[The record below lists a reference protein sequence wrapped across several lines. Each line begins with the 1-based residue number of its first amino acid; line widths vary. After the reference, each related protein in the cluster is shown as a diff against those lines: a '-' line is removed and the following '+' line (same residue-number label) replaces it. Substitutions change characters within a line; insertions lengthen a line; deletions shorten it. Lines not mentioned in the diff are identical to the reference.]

1 MSSAKSVEVERLSTE
16 TAPLF
21 SVIMPVYNK
30 EPYIRDTIASVLAQT
45 CLSYEVVMIGG
56 VSSDN
61 TDGICREFAAAE
73 PERFRFVVQSGK
85 GAANARN
92 DGILAARGRY
102 VAFLDADDLWVPEYL
117 EVMER
122 LIADFPEAIF
132 YAGGHRW
139 QYPDGFG
146 TNRIMPC
153 PRGYID
159 YFQLSMDY
167 DGLGILTSWIVYE
180 RKAVIDVGLFKT
192 DYIIGEDADLAT
204 RMALFG
210 KVAYEPKLLG
220 TYMAEL
226 PGSLCKYSKGFSVPV
241 PGEPELFEAERTPQ
255 IVEYHERW
263 ILSTVLQNLDRGY
276 PKEARSQLDRVTVG
290 WAKKKRMLRMLSYLP
305 TPLCVWVHQCYNKY
319 VWRRKWEGDKQ

>member
-1 MSSAKSVEVERLSTE
+1 MNSLESVKSEQVSTK
-16 TAPLF
+16 TIPLF
-21 SVIMPVYNK
+21 SIIMPVYNK

-45 CLSYEVVMIGG
+45 YSSYEVVMIGG
-56 VSSDN
+56 VSSDG
-61 TDGICREFAAAE
+61 TDQICQEFATAE
-73 PERFRFVVQSGK
+73 PNRFRFLIQTGNGVS
-85 GAANARN
+85 NARN
-92 DGILAARGRY
+92 DGILAARGKY

-117 EVMER
+117 TVMAG
-122 LIADFPEAIF
+122 LIRDFPEAIF

-139 QYPDGFG
+139 LYPDGFG

-167 DGLGILTSWIVYE
+167 DGLGILTSWIIYE
-180 RKAVIDVGLFKT
+180 RTAVINVGLFKT

-204 RMALFG
+204 RMALTG
-210 KVAYEPKLLG
+210 KVAYEPQLLG

-241 PGEPELFEAERTPQ
+241 PGEPELFEVERTPQ

-290 WAKKKRMLRMLSYLP
+290 WAKKKRILRILSYLP
-305 TPLCVWVHQCYNKY
+305 TPLCVWIHQCYNKY
-319 VWRRKWEGDKQ
+319 VWRRKWEGDKE